1 MEKSFHKP
9 PIKHSQWAK
18 SRKKKQSEGVRFFRH
33 SKYSAILSKY
43 PPIDCLFGD
52 FAHWKEITVFKK
64 NIKKPQ
70 YAQRK
75 KWCFFIFF
83 WCRIYI

>member
-1 MEKSFHKP
+1 MQ
-9 PIKHSQWAK
+9 IIQWAK
-18 SRKKKQSEGVRFFRH
+18 SRKKKQSEGVRF
-33 SKYSAILSKY
+33 ILSKY

-75 KWCFFIFF
+75 K
-83 WCRIYI
+83 